1 MYCKDPSVVQ
11 RQQVMTNLLVDHG
24 LSIAE
29 VATRVGLS
37 KKRVYSFARS
47 RSLPYNRPVKQ
58 GGRKE
63 AQILR
68 MLALGHVVEDIGMAF
83 DMAVP
88 AVENVIRSAR
98 AAQVCNS
105 AGHTREATAPVP
117 QTTGDVG

>member
-37 KKRVYSFARS
+37 KKRVYSFAKS
-47 RSLPYNRPVKQ
+47 RKLPYNRPVKE

-63 AQILR
+63 SQILR
-68 MLALGHVVEDIGMAF
+68 MIALGHHVQDVGEAF

-88 AVENVIRSAR
+88 AVEKVLLSAR
-98 AAQVCNS
+98 ATQVRDS
-105 AGHTREATAPVP
+105 AGHTREATPPVS
-117 QTTGDVG
+117 QTIGDVR

>member
-29 VATRVGLS
+29 VAIRVGLS
-37 KKRVYSFARS
+37 KKRVYSFAKS
-47 RSLPYNRPVKQ
+47 RRLPYNRPVKE

-63 AQILR
+63 SQILR
-68 MLALGHVVEDIGMAF
+68 MIALGHHVEDVGEAF

-88 AVENVIRSAR
+88 AVEKVLLSAR
-98 AAQVCNS
+98 ATQVRDS
-105 AGHTREATAPVP
+105 AGHPRE
-117 QTTGDVG
+117 TTPSVSEASGDVR

>member
-1 MYCKDPSVVQ
+1 MYAKDPSVVQ

-68 MLALGHVVEDIGMAF
+68 MLALGHAIEDIGDAF

-98 AAQVCNS
+98 ATQVRDS
-105 AGHTREATAPVP
+105 AGHTREATPPVS
-117 QTTGDVG
+117 QTIGDAG